1 MAKELLFSAR
11 IVEAEEA
18 YRIGLLN
25 HLVPKAELRDKTM
38 ELAKII
44 AANHTG
50 AVVGIKQLMLRGFG
64 EPLHT
69 QWEHE
74 IDHGKNV
81 LKGAKAED
89 AFPDFIAR
97 KGRQIS

>member
-1 MAKELLFSAR
+1 MKRDEIFRKASHRDRFR
-11 IVEAEEA
+11 FEATGRFEIRVSKIFDDSFE
-18 YRIGLLN
+18 I
-25 HLVPKAELRDKTM
+25 LRDQ
-38 ELAKII
+38 
-44 AANHTG
+44 HD
-50 AVVGIKQLMLRGFG
+50 VVVAF
-64 EPLHT
+64 
-69 QWEHE
+69 EHE